1 MICGTTVLAAR
12 INKKTPTWR
21 PTTIASKPL
30 RWLEEA
36 RATATALLDLFEDT
50 EAGGLFTTG
59 HDAEALIS
67 RPKDLM
73 DNATPSALST
83 AAIGLQRL
91 AALGSADDPETARYS
106 SSARTMMAILGHVA
120 GETPLAFANLLLAIE
135 LDAVGITEVVIV
147 GDRPDLVAE
156 ARATWRPLT
165 VLAWGETGSG
175 SLWEARENGLAYVCE
190 GQVCHQPVGTAAE
203 LAAQLGRG
211 SQRS

>member
-1 MICGTTVLAAR
+1 MLLLQILTNC
-12 INKKTPTWR
+12 
-21 PTTIASKPL
+21 
-30 RWLEEA
+30 LEV
-36 RATATALLDLFEDT
+36 LLDQLLHCHYLQNF
-50 EAGGLFTTG
+50 
-59 HDAEALIS
+59 AL
-67 RPKDLM
+67 
-73 DNATPSALST
+73 APSNLSPHYCFPH
-83 AAIGLQRL
+83 
-91 AALGSADDPETARYS
+91 S
-106 SSARTMMAILGHVA
+106 
-120 GETPLAFANLLLAIE
+120 
-135 LDAVGITEVVIV
+135 EVVIV